1 MLVLTP
7 SDRPNRGP
15 SDKPPDS
22 AKDVE
27 FEEPI
32 KRFRLLGSFDGLH
45 LTTGF

>member
-7 SDRPNRGP
+7 CHRPNSGP

-27 FEEPI
+27 FEESV
-32 KRFRLLGSFDGLH
+32 KGFRLLGTPL
-45 LTTGF
+45 